1 MTTQVAVERDGMFRR
16 RRTVPSGNIN
26 QTLSEL
32 GIEPGVDT
40 DVAVQIAAADF
51 DLGQPEPTRDER
63 AELTAR
69 RLKAMNDGKIAAR
82 RKREEEAL
90 SQPEASDDDDEMPQ
104 ETSSPIPQ
112 GKRRSGRPLGSKNK
126 PKLTLA
132 APPEE
137 VAEQP
142 EAEPGMFSVPM
153 SAPPSTLKGRVQ
165 KPSPALGKLGT
176 TIAAMMP
183 GAERVRVEKRLPA
196 GNLGFVADYT
206 KQDLASHPDLQSF
219 LSRYVKPSFG
229 PGEYKVTG
237 LDSMGRMYEAGSVHL
252 LDPPT
257 GTDGTGAMGLVQGML
272 QQQQKNHEEQIKEL
286 KETMQ
291 AQPNPVT
298 MLREVTSLQKEL
310 APPPPAAPPSSD
322 GTLAAV
328 ITSSANTT
336 SQMMQMM
343 MQQQQAAQAAQQ
355 QQTMLMIQQM
365 QAANQQ
371 QMTMF
376 MEMFKAKESSSAS
389 PGSSPMPPPPPP
401 ESPLSGVKE
410 IISML
415 GDMGVFGGNSAPP
428 PDDTFKQI
436 VLANQ
441 LGVKDVLALVKEMSP
456 AAREGGGNGIKEAFD
471 NMAVVMNMAN
481 QLKQNTEGSPQATIW
496 DAVAALVSNRDF
508 AGSIASAIRVNTEQV
523 QRQTQS
529 SQQTQL
535 LAQQRALQL
544 AAQQRQQLAMQQRQA
559 QIDEREIV
567 ATPPAPRRAPVV
579 ESAPDERDVTNVV
592 PIRKP
597 SAVEKSQEAA
607 ERLKSQQVQAPPS
620 LPPGFEAKVS
630 DIVEAVSTKDD
641 AQIVE
646 KTVNMVMFFY
656 GFDQWKP
663 VATGLLASA
672 QAGDK
677 EKTLEMLGGF
687 MGAFIEM
694 GMIKKMVGNEVL
706 RCIDT
711 HFETIHQQLSG
722 KPASILPPGI
732 EEVFVVPDP
741 EEIDETGNPIEENDD
756 EDGEGEE
763 GDGEGDGEEV
773 GADEEDE
780 DED

>member
-1 MTTQVAVERDGMFRR
+1 MTTQVAVEGAFRR
-16 RRTVPSGNIN
+16 RKVPSGNIN
-26 QTLSEL
+26 QTLSDL
-32 GIEPGVDT
+32 GLERGMEPE
-40 DVAVQIAAADF
+40 IAAQSVAETLAHEPPVENVLDGGADQTKF
-51 DLGQPEPTRDER
+51 QRRMSAMR
-63 AELTAR
+63 A
-69 RLKAMNDGKIAAR
+69 GKIAAKKR
-82 RKREEEAL
+82 REEEAAAL
-90 SQPEASDDDDEMPQ
+90 AAQ
-104 ETSSPIPQ
+104 EPPY
-112 GKRRSGRPLGSKNK
+112 KGRPALRSV
-126 PKLTLA
+126 PAQELA
-132 APPEE
+132 APPD
-137 VAEQP
+137 EQG
-142 EAEPGMFSVPM
+142 AVPM
-153 SAPPSTLKGRVQ
+153 SAPPSTLKGRLQ

-196 GNLGFVADYT
+196 GNLGFVADYS

-219 LSRYVKPSFG
+219 LSRYVKPTYG
-229 PGEYKVTG
+229 AGEYKVTG
-237 LDSMGRMYEAGSVHL
+237 LDSMGRTYEAGSVHL
-252 LDPPT
+252 LDPPA
-257 GTDGTGAMGLVQGML
+257 GSEGGGAMGLVQGML

-298 MLREVTSLQKEL
+298 MLRDVTALQKEL
-310 APPPPAAPPSSD
+310 APPVVPPPSSD

-328 ITSSANTT
+328 ITSSAQTT

-371 QMTMF
+371 QMQMF
-376 MEMFKAKESSSAS
+376 MEMMKQKEASSSSAS
-389 PGSSPMPPPPPP
+389 SSPMPPPPPP
-401 ESPLSGVKE
+401 ENPLSGVKE

-415 GDMGVFGGNSAPP
+415 GDMGVFGGNAA

-436 VLANQ
+436 VLSNQ

-523 QRQTQS
+523 QRQTQTT
-529 SQQTQL
+529 QQTQL

-544 AAQQRQQLAMQQRQA
+544 AAQQRQQLALQQRQA

-567 ATPPAPRRAPVV
+567 ASPPQPRRVQAAP
-579 ESAPDERDVTNVV
+579 SAEPQGENVV
-592 PIRKP
+592 PIRRQAATP
-597 SAVEKSQEAA
+597 DAGTPAQKSQEAA
-607 ERLKSQQVQAPPS
+607 ERLKTKNVQAPPT
-620 LPPGFEAKVS
+620 LPPGFEGKVS

-663 VATGLLASA
+663 VATGLLAAA

-694 GMIKKMVGNEVL
+694 GMINKSVGNEVL

-741 EEIDETGNPIEENDD
+741 EEIDETGNPID
-756 EDGEGEE
+756 E
-763 GDGEGDGEEV
+763 
-773 GADEEDE
+773 DEEDE
-780 DED
+780 DDEDDEEGEDDEDGGDDEAS

>member
-1 MTTQVAVERDGMFRR
+1 
-16 RRTVPSGNIN
+16 
-26 QTLSEL
+26 
-32 GIEPGVDT
+32 
-40 DVAVQIAAADF
+40 
-51 DLGQPEPTRDER
+51 
-63 AELTAR
+63 
-69 RLKAMNDGKIAAR
+69 
-82 RKREEEAL
+82 
-90 SQPEASDDDDEMPQ
+90 
-104 ETSSPIPQ
+104 
-112 GKRRSGRPLGSKNK
+112 
-126 PKLTLA
+126 
-132 APPEE
+132 
-137 VAEQP
+137 
-142 EAEPGMFSVPM
+142 M
-153 SAPPSTLKGRVQ
+153 SAPPATLKGRVQ

-196 GNLGFVADYT
+196 GNLGFVADYS

-219 LSRYVKPSFG
+219 LSRYVKPTYG
-229 PGEYKVTG
+229 AGEYKVTG
-237 LDSMGRMYEAGSVHL
+237 LDSMGRTYEAGSVHL
-252 LDPPT
+252 LDPPA
-257 GTDGTGAMGLVQGML
+257 GSEGTGAMGLVQGML
-272 QQQQKNHEEQIKEL
+272 AQQQKNHEEQIKEL

-310 APPPPAAPPSSD
+310 APPAAPVQSSASE

-328 ITSSANTT
+328 ITSSAQTT

-371 QMTMF
+371 QMQMF
-376 MEMFKAKESSSAS
+376 MEMMKQKESSSSAS
-389 PGSSPMPPPPPP
+389 SSPMPPPPPP
-401 ESPLSGVKE
+401 ESPLAGVKE

-415 GDMGVFGGNSAPP
+415 GDMGVFGGNATP
-428 PDDTFKQI
+428 PDDTFKQM
-436 VLANQ
+436 VLQNQ

-456 AAREGGGNGIKEAFD
+456 TAREGGNGIKEAFD

-508 AGSIASAIRVNTEQV
+508 AGSIAAAIRVNTEQV
-523 QRQTQS
+523 QRQTQTA
-529 SQQTQL
+529 QQTQL

-567 ATPPAPRRAPVV
+567 ATPPQPRRPVV
-579 ESAPDERDVTNVV
+579 QPATERPPENVV
-592 PIRKP
+592 PIRP
-597 SAVEKSQEAA
+597 PMPAQRAVAQAA
-607 ERLKSQQVQAPPS
+607 PAPQGQQVQQAAPPS
-620 LPPGFEAKVS
+620 LPPGFETKVS
-630 DIVEAVSTKDD
+630 DIVEAVGTKDD
-641 AQIVE
+641 AKIVE
-646 KTVNMVMFFY
+646 TTVNMVMFFY

-672 QAGDK
+672 QSGDK

-694 GMIKKMVGNEVL
+694 GMIKKSVGNEVL
-706 RCIDT
+706 RCVDT

-741 EEIDETGNPIEENDD
+741 EQIDETGNPLDEDEEDENDED
-756 EDGEGEE
+756 EDGE
-763 GDGEGDGEEV
+763 DD
-773 GADEEDE
+773 DDE
-780 DED
+780 DEQAPGAEKDDEEAD